1 MSIFILVNP
10 CTVSFLLEKNNS
22 RLKEKGH
29 EGRIHHFFPFF
40 FLLLL
45 LFVFVWFFGFFF
57 FLQKQQKSWWKFS
70 SKHGM
75 LNQML
80 TKLPLQLKLA
90 RYHT

>member
-1 MSIFILVNP
+1 MSIFILLNS
-10 CTVSFLLEKNNS
+10 CTVSFLLEKS
-22 RLKEKGH
+22 SKLKEIGH
-29 EGRIHHFFPFF
+29 EGRIHHFFLGFCYYLFLFCFF
-40 FLLLL
+40 
-45 LFVFVWFFGFFF
+45 V
-57 FLQKQQKSWWKFS
+57 FLQKQRKSWWKFF